1 MNSPAMKPTM
11 KRFEPG
17 EGWTDSMAPVVSI
30 NDYAK
35 TQSRREELPAD
46 ALSSLGDSIQ
56 DVFQS
61 LKINDPE
68 LSCWADVDM
77 AIKEVGIKLQEKKQ
91 LEARLLE
98 LESEIHQS
106 SNLAAEL
113 VNVAYQKEMEIHAT
127 SRIRLEIAGLLN
139 QRLSNALK
147 K

>member
-1 MNSPAMKPTM
+1 
-11 KRFEPG
+11 
-17 EGWTDSMAPVVSI
+17 
-30 NDYAK
+30 
-35 TQSRREELPAD
+35 
-46 ALSSLGDSIQ
+46 
-56 DVFQS
+56 
-61 LKINDPE
+61 
-68 LSCWADVDM
+68 
-77 AIKEVGIKLQEKKQ
+77 
-91 LEARLLE
+91 